1 MYEQNFDPKFDF
13 TPLSEGASM
22 GIHESQSLF
31 NEIIIGSNRAFWQKQ
46 YPFFQECAEGT
57 FDDITFEDFYASLKE
72 TKASLIRIDSDSLT
86 YPLHIIIRYEI
97 EKMLFNGSLEVA
109 DLPKVWNEKY
119 QEYLGVSP
127 ENDLEGVLQ
136 DVHWS
141 GGSFGYFPSYALGYM
156 YAAQLFHAMK
166 QELSVD
172 EILASEDYSDI
183 RKWLTQHIHQYGASR
198 KPNQLIY
205 DATGEELNPSYLID
219 YMKAIYFDVYHVQ

>member
-1 MYEQNFDPKFDF
+1 ME
-13 TPLSEGASM
+13 
-22 GIHESQSLF
+22 
-31 NEIIIGSNRAFWQKQ
+31 R
-46 YPFFQECAEGT
+46 
-57 FDDITFEDFYASLKE
+57 
-72 TKASLIRIDSDSLT
+72 
-86 YPLHIIIRYEI
+86 
-97 EKMLFNGSLEVA
+97 
-109 DLPKVWNEKY
+109 KY

-219 YMKAIYFDVYHVQ
+219 YMKAIYFDVYQVQ

>member
-1 MYEQNFDPKFDF
+1 M
-13 TPLSEGASM
+13 
-22 GIHESQSLF
+22 
-31 NEIIIGSNRAFWQKQ
+31 
-46 YPFFQECAEGT
+46 
-57 FDDITFEDFYASLKE
+57 
-72 TKASLIRIDSDSLT
+72 IRIDSDSLT

-127 ENDLEGVLQ
+127 ENDLEGALQ

-219 YMKAIYFDVYHVQ
+219 YMKAIYFDVYQVQ